1 MAVLWRVCRQVS
13 VLTSQGWVQTNS
25 GKAWLREL
33 FVATFSPKQG
43 HNYYALVTLV
53 QIGPTLDAHWFRDQ
67 VCAGLWSDSQCEASP
82 KAGIDLLET

>member
-1 MAVLWRVCRQVS
+1 MAALWRVCRQVS

-25 GKAWLREL
+25 GTGWLREL
-33 FVATFSPKQG
+33 FVATFFPKQG
-43 HNYYALVTLV
+43 HNYFALVTKV
-53 QIGPTLDAHWFRDQ
+53 QIGHMLDAHWVLDQ